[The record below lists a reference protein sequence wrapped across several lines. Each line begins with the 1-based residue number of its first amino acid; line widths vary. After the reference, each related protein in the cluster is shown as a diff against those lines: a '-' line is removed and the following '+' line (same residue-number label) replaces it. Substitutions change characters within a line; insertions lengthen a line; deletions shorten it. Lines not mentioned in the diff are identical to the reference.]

1 MKVRITGIEGRRGRI
16 EGIEWIATGQ
26 VVDMTTTKLTTRV
39 RLVLQDQYV
48 QHVRNALINQ
58 HAAYDLDDVQP
69 NEVLEA
75 SIE

>member
-1 MKVRITGIEGRRGRI
+1 
-16 EGIEWIATGQ
+16 
-26 VVDMTTTKLTTRV
+26 MTTTKLTTRV